1 VKSEELMETLLAE
14 IEIMAKE
21 REAASSGNGGNG
33 HDGQAETSPGTA
45 PAQSASAK
53 KDIPIIKV

>member
-1 VKSEELMETLLAE
+1 MKSEELMETLLAE

-21 REAASSGNGGNG
+21 REAAYTGNG
-33 HDGQAETSPGTA
+33 HDGQPEAAPSKPIPTHSTST
-45 PAQSASAK
+45 K